1 MTYGSQNFLTVLGS
15 FESSITNSNGAL
27 IGRATFYVV
36 KNGTRNL
43 LGKETAIKLGLGVN
57 AIDSNAGLG
66 EEVYVKEVDKVNKL
80 SSPFYD
86 VPHTV
91 VTKNGNDVEIENDD
105 TGQRLRRNIVHL
117 KRVEGHVDGSC
128 VHR

>member
-1 MTYGSQNFLTVLGS
+1 MRKFK
-15 FESSITNSNGAL
+15 SSKS
-27 IGRATFYVV
+27 V
-36 KNGTRNL
+36 
-43 LGKETAIKLGLGVN
+43 
-57 AIDSNAGLG
+57 G

-117 KRVEGHVDGSC
+117 KRVEGHLFTSIYHLKMCALFIHITSSVLKPPPKDKIK
-128 VHR
+128 VK